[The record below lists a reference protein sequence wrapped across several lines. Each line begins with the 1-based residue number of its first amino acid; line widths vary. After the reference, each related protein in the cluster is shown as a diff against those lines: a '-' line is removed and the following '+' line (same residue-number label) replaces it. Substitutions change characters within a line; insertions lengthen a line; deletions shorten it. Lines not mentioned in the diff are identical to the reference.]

1 MLSYLL
7 TTREE
12 PTTVGR
18 AIEAII
24 HQKFTPP
31 LSPPYEGGVRVG
43 LEWELLVCAP
53 DEPTLQAARNTAAE
67 YPGHPISIIK
77 DPGIGKPAALNM
89 LFQRAQGD
97 ILILTDG
104 DVWLDEF
111 ATEKLLSTF
120 ELLPTTH
127 YPLPTKIGLVS
138 GHPIPT
144 NPRNMLLG
152 FWAHVLTASAD
163 YKRKKLFS
171 QGKYLD
177 ASGYLL
183 AVQKHLATKTLGN
196 QNTDNDLFVPTNILV
211 DDSYLSHLVHQH
223 GYSIAYAPD
232 AIVNVKFPTTFS
244 DWVKQK
250 IRSTGG
256 YLQIHSFFPSH
267 AQMRHFWQEASEFF
281 IPLKFVTTPKES
293 VWLLLLY
300 TARLYLWL
308 RIVIFY
314 KLLRKSYLSGWPR
327 IESTKS

>member
-12 PTTVGR
+12 PATVGR

-31 LSPPYEGGVRVG
+31 LSPPYEGRVRRG

-53 DEPTLQAARNTAAE
+53 DEPTLQAAQNTAAQ
-67 YPGHPISIIK
+67 YPSHPISIIK
-77 DPGIGKPAALNM
+77 DPGIGKPSALNM
-89 LFQRAQGD
+89 LFQQARGD

-111 ATEKLLSTF
+111 ATEKLLSAF
-120 ELLPTTH
+120 ELLPTRND
-127 YPLPTKIGLVS
+127 PLPTKIGLVS

-144 NPRNMLLG
+144 NPRKTLLG
-152 FWAHVLTASAD
+152 FWAHVLTSSAD

-171 QGKYLD
+171 LGKYLD

-183 AVQKHLATKTLGN
+183 AIKKEVISKYRNIEILNSIL
-196 QNTDNDLFVPTNILV
+196 PESILV
-211 DDSYLSHLVHQH
+211 DDSYLSHLAHQH
-223 GYSIAYAPD
+223 GYAVAYAPD

-244 DWVKQK
+244 DWLKQK

-267 AQMRHFWQEASEFF
+267 AQMRHFSQEALEFF
-281 IPLKFVTTPKES
+281 IPLKFIQSPKEFL
-293 VWLLLLY
+293 WLLLLY
-300 TARLYLWL
+300 VARLYLWL

-327 IESTKS
+327 IESTK

>member
-24 HQKFTPP
+24 YQENR
-31 LSPPYEGGVRVG
+31 SV
-43 LEWELLVCAP
+43 EWELLVCAP
-53 DEPTLQAARNTAAE
+53 DEPTIQAARNTAAE
-67 YPGHPISIIK
+67 HPSHPILIIK
-77 DPGIGKPAALNM
+77 DPGIGKPTALNR
-89 LFQRAQGD
+89 LFQQAQGD

-111 ATEKLLSTF
+111 ATEKLLSAF
-120 ELLPTTH
+120 ELLPTRND
-127 YPLPTKIGLVS
+127 PLPTKIGLVS

-152 FWAHVLTASAD
+152 FWAHVLTSSAD
-163 YKRKKLFS
+163 YKRKQLS
-171 QGKYLD
+171 SRGKYLD

-183 AVQKHLATKTLGN
+183 AVKKHLITKTLDH

-211 DDSYLSHLVHQH
+211 DDSYLSHLVHQY
-223 GYSIAYAPD
+223 GYAVAYAPD
-232 AIVNVKFPTTFS
+232 AIVHVKFPTTFS

-256 YLQIHSFFPSH
+256 YFQIQYIFPSH
-267 AQMRHFWQEASEFF
+267 AQMRTFWQETLEFF
-281 IPLKFVTTPKES
+281 IPLKFIKSPKEFL
-293 VWLLLLY
+293 WLLILY
-300 TARLYLWL
+300 AARLYLWL

-314 KLLRKSYLSGWPR
+314 KLLRKSYLFGWPR
-327 IESTKS
+327 IESTK